1 MLESIFLAAGYSVA
15 AYTSPH
21 FLSYGERVRINGVNV
36 TDETLVAAFEH
47 VDIACEA
54 VKLTYFEYGTLAA
67 VEIFK
72 QHDIDLAILE
82 VGLGGRL
89 DAVNIFDSD
98 IAVICSIGIDHRQ
111 WLGDDRESIGYEK
124 AGIFRADR
132 PAVCGDADPP
142 QSLLKTANDLDTRL
156 YLRQRDF
163 DFHCDG
169 DHCRFTGPDGT
180 IDNLSP
186 PQLKGAYQQSNTS
199 TALMTVS
206 LLQDRL
212 PVTTKA
218 INQGLQQVVLPGR
231 YQQIAVSPQIVL
243 DVAHNPEATR
253 ELAQLLEGDE
263 VDGKTIAVVGMMADK
278 AHADCLRPLLHCVDI
293 WHVADLPPPRGAA
306 ADDLAD
312 ALMQFDSEKTVNKF
326 TDIESALSAAQAVA
340 GATDRI
346 IVFGSFVGVGVILQ
360 QLT

>member
-278 AHADCLRPLLHCVDI
+278 AHADCLRPLLRCVDI